1 MAVLLSLVVMSRL
14 AQSSPL
20 YDELEGAPGYL
31 ESQVNNNTS
40 IAVWPRDDWWLQQAG
55 NTVPMIGK
63 KASSVQSEEREAGS
77 TSKLLYLLRFLDLGL
92 R

>member
-40 IAVWPRDDWWLQQAG
+40 IAV
-55 NTVPMIGK
+55 
-63 KASSVQSEEREAGS
+63 
-77 TSKLLYLLRFLDLGL
+77 
-92 R
+92 